1 MDIKKLDERP
11 ILNVNIPIKVK
22 SMGHIT
28 ELQYMEKRNHK
39 QTVQMLPGLN
49 ENGKR
54 EYVVIDSG
62 EVKECNKYTSRA
74 DNYIGLKRTFQK
86 CRDLINT
93 NVTDVNNVRWIT
105 LTYQENMTDTKRLY
119 KDFEHFNKRFQRY
132 CIKQDYGKAEYIV
145 MMEPQGRGAWHCHLL
160 YIWSH
165 KSPYIANDILRDI
178 WGQGFVKIK
187 KLDNV
192 DNVGAYLTAYLGDME
207 ITDDSD
213 LSKQNFKLKVVDIEN
228 DKGVLETK
236 RFIKGGRLHMYPPK
250 FNMIRYSRGLKK
262 PTVEYM
268 SYKNAEKKVSDAT
281 LTYET
286 SFSISDKENNYSN
299 IINVRYFNSVKS
311 KSE

>member
-192 DNVGAYLTAYLGDME
+192 DNVGAYLTAYLGDIE